1 MGVQYPHQTK
11 PEVSALSAI
20 NYSRSKNPS
29 KNKQYQNLTS
39 KDQLTV
45 YEARILKKI
54 AS

>member
-1 MGVQYPHQTK
+1 MGIEYPHQTK

-20 NYSRSKNPS
+20 NHSRS

-45 YEARILKKI
+45 DEDRILKKI